1 VGHGGEKYIAF
12 TGSISIFI
20 LLANLL
26 SVFPAFSAPTAF
38 VYVPLA
44 CASLTFIYFNW
55 QGVKHH
61 GVGHYLLTFAGSP
74 KNAAD
79 YALAFLLFPVELI
92 STAARLLSLTV
103 RLWANIFASDML
115 YTIFLSLLVKLTFF
129 AWGKFAVLGAV
140 LAILPIAVPM
150 AFIGLHIFVA
160 IIQAYVFYSAAI
172 DLPGHCHGGRTLRVL
187 LCRFS
192 VRPVAGADPGTTS
205 WRNFKEAR
213 MKKLAVVLMM
223 FGGGRAVGACCVCT
237 RSWSKRRIRA
247 HRITRDCG
255 WPGYGAR
262 GHSVERLVRAG
273 LLQPLAKAWR
283 AIPAQ
288 AGRFAPR

>member
-1 VGHGGEKYIAF
+1 MEEHVSPLTQWFNHIFAPIALSLLHALHIQPKDYDTPIPEYVVMAIVVLILCTILALILRARLSVERPGAFQQTAELLLSNPLGFGIKDLLEENVGHGGEKYIAF

-55 QGVKHH
+55 QGVRHH

-140 LAILPIAVPM
+140 LAVLPIAVPM

-160 IIQAYVFYSAAI
+160 IIQAYVFTV
-172 DLPGHCHGGRTLRVL
+172 LPSIYLGIAT
-187 LCRFS
+187 
-192 VRPVAGADPGTTS
+192 AD
-205 WRNFKEAR
+205 E
-213 MKKLAVVLMM
+213 
-223 FGGGRAVGACCVCT
+223 
-237 RSWSKRRIRA
+237 
-247 HRITRDCG
+247 H
-255 WPGYGAR
+255 
-262 GHSVERLVRAG
+262 
-273 LLQPLAKAWR
+273 
-283 AIPAQ
+283 
-288 AGRFAPR
+288 